1 MRQCEAP
8 PPGHQAALLHVMTT
22 EYDPQFH
29 IFILATISIINGA
42 MAEYL
47 GGELAPIPRLVL
59 ELVHFIGTITPGPA
73 PPAAALQHCSTA
85 ALQVTNLCRCR
96 YILQSSGR
104 AFTTE
109 KLALVNQE

>member
-1 MRQCEAP
+1 
-8 PPGHQAALLHVMTT
+8 
-22 EYDPQFH
+22 
-29 IFILATISIINGA
+29 

-47 GGELAPIPRLVL
+47 GAELAPIPRLVLL

-73 PPAAALQHCSTA
+73 CSCMQHCSTA
-85 ALQVTNLCRCR
+85 GNQAR

-109 KLALVNQE
+109 KLALVNPRNEVLILISMNDDLETSLQQYC

>member
-1 MRQCEAP
+1 
-8 PPGHQAALLHVMTT
+8 
-22 EYDPQFH
+22 
-29 IFILATISIINGA
+29 

-59 ELVHFIGTITPGPA
+59 LELVHFIGTITPGPA
-73 PPAAALQHCSTA
+73 CSCMQHCSTA
-85 ALQVTNLCRCR
+85 GNQSR

-109 KLALVNQE
+109 KLALVNPRNEVLILTSMNYDLETSLPQYC